1 METARSTWEK
11 LNEFNPYVA
20 QYVVPNGFNRRV
32 LATFNLR
39 EAYAFC
45 QLRAASNAHF
55 SIRMVAQRIYEQ
67 IARVHPLLTKY
78 MVLPDEPWGT
88 IEDGYFTK

>member
-1 METARSTWEK
+1 MNSARELWEK
-11 LNEFNPYVA
+11 LNGFDPYVA

-55 SIRMVAQRIYEQ
+55 SIRRVAQRVYDE
-67 IARVHPLLTKY
+67 IARVHPLLAKY
-78 MVLPDEPWGT
+78 MRLPEESWQAIDDE
-88 IEDGYFTK
+88 YFS

>member
-1 METARSTWEK
+1 MEQAAEVFEK
-11 LNEFNPYVA
+11 LYAFDPLVA

-39 EAYAFC
+39 EVYAFC

-55 SIRMVAQRIYEQ
+55 SIRRVAQRVTEEIK
-67 IARVHPLLTKY
+67 RVHPLLMKF
-78 MVLPDEPWGT
+78 VSIPEKKSWQV
-88 IEDGYFTK
+88 IEKEYFA